1 MKRAAICVALTLVCA
16 ASLRADVTLTQTVT
30 IAGGMAA
37 MAGGMMPKMTTR
49 IKGLKSRMEVEV
61 MDQRIVTLTDLA
73 ARQVIL
79 LNSAT
84 KTAQVLGA
92 GGTQVP
98 GVPPAMPQVD
108 MSFKPTGQSR
118 VIEGAKCEEHAFDL
132 AVSMSEMA
140 ASGQAPPEAAA
151 MMQDVKMVMSGSV
164 WIAPGGAGVAD
175 YTRFQKAAAESSLLG
190 ALTGM
195 LPGQGSGAGGMDKL
209 MAAAASAPGLPYL
222 TEMTMTFQGTGPM
235 VEMMKKMGPMT
246 MSQRITAV
254 STDPIPDSVF
264 EVPEGYQIVKK

>member
-1 MKRAAICVALTLVCA
+1 MKRAAISVALILVCA
-16 ASLRADVTLTQTVT
+16 ASLRADLTLTQTVT
-30 IAGGMAA
+30 VEGGMAA
-37 MAGGMMPKMTTR
+37 MAGGVMPKMTTR
-49 IKGLKSRMEVEV
+49 IKGLKSRMDVEV

-73 ARQVIL
+73 AKQIIL
-79 LNSAT
+79 LNSAK

-92 GGTQVP
+92 GGAQVP
-98 GVPPAMPQVD
+98 GLPAAMPQVD

-132 AVSMSEMA
+132 AVAVSEMA

-175 YTRFQKAAAESSLLG
+175 YTRFQKAAAGSSLLG

-195 LPGQGSGAGGMDKL
+195 VPGQGGGMDKL

-235 VEMMKKMGPMT
+235 VEMMKKMGPMK

-264 EVPEGYQIVKK
+264 EVPEGYQIVTQ